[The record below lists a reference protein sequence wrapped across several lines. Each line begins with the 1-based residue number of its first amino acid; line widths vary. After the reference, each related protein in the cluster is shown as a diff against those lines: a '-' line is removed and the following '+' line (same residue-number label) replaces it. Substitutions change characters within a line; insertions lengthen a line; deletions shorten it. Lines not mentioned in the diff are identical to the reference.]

1 MSVDED
7 KIIKELEE
15 KYPIS
20 EDVSF
25 DEYNI
30 SEKLQNHAFLLI
42 SYNRQ
47 LVHEKLKL
55 EKIQEILDKKTGER
69 YHHYRFDFNESLT
82 KQEIERYYL
91 PKDPEL
97 QKLKPL
103 IQKQE
108 IRVGFFTTAV
118 KALESVQWSMKNY
131 IDIQK
136 RGL

>member
-1 MSVDED
+1 MSIDED

-15 KYPIS
+15 KYPIN

-25 DEYNI
+25 DEYDI
-30 SEKLQNHAFLLI
+30 SEKLQNHAFKLI
-42 SYNRQ
+42 QYNRQ

-55 EKIQEILDKKTGER
+55 EKLEDILVKKTGDR
-69 YHHYRFDFNESLT
+69 YHHYRFEFNESLT
-82 KQEIERYYL
+82 KPEIERYYL

-97 QKLKPL
+97 QKIKPL